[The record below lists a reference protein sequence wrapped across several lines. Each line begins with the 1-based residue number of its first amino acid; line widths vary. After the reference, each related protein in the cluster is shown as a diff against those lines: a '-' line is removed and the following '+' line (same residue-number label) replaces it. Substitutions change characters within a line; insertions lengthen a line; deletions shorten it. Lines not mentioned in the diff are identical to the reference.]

1 MKAGYD
7 FGGYVSKTDVQC
19 TDGTTIRDGAFADMD
34 GKKVPLM
41 WNHQHEDVN
50 QTIGHAILE
59 SRPDGTYA
67 YGYLNDSSS
76 AQAAKASL
84 LHGDVD
90 ALSVCIRSIVR
101 KGGDILHGVIHEV
114 SLVLA
119 GADPGARIDSIIE
132 HGEESSDSAILEFV
146 GFDDLY
152 INHASLK
159 KEDESSAE
167 DSKTPEEIK
176 KKSKEKDASV
186 SDIWEEFSDEQKNAV
201 AIIVGKMVEDQKKE
215 PSIDHSDSKETPKA
229 KEEATTETEPTSKE
243 KTIIKKPKTMED
255 LLGELSEDQAKAVN
269 VVIASI
275 KSGKTDLIKGKKEV
289 ADALSSVD
297 PEIKSAI
304 EALLGSVITATK
316 TTNEKKVGGNEM
328 KHNAFTEN
336 GIDSGSNGD
345 MICHADQVAIIS
357 GAKKAK
363 TSLKDYIYDAA
374 EAGEIK
380 HAVDS
385 NGKTVSY
392 GIADIGYMFPDAR
405 TINNEPEMIKRK
417 TEWVDKVMS
426 AIHRTPFSRVKSI
439 LADITADEARAR
451 GYVKGNKKLDEVI
464 TLLKRV
470 TEPQTIYK
478 KQRFDKDDID
488 DITDFNAVAWVKTEM
503 QMMLME
509 EIARACLIG
518 DGRATSSDD
527 KIKEDHIRPVINDDD
542 LFTVKY
548 PVLISATA
556 TDDEKAKA
564 LELATV
570 KARKLY
576 KGSGTP
582 SFFTTE
588 DNLTNSLMRENTI
601 GERLYKSEAEVA
613 TALRAKEIVPV
624 EPMDGMKIGITE
636 NSVTTQYD
644 VAAVLTNMG
653 DYNIGTNGGAK
664 TDFFDDFDIDYNQFK
679 YLYETRMS
687 GALTKPYS
695 AITFYWK
702 TKA

>member
-1 MKAGYD
+1 
-7 FGGYVSKTDVQC
+7 
-19 TDGTTIRDGAFADMD
+19 
-34 GKKVPLM
+34 
-41 WNHQHEDVN
+41 
-50 QTIGHAILE
+50 
-59 SRPDGTYA
+59 
-67 YGYLNDSSS
+67 
-76 AQAAKASL
+76 
-84 LHGDVD
+84 
-90 ALSVCIRSIVR
+90 
-101 KGGDILHGVIHEV
+101 
-114 SLVLA
+114 
-119 GADPGARIDSIIE
+119 
-132 HGEESSDSAILEFV
+132 
-146 GFDDLY
+146 
-152 INHASLK
+152 
-159 KEDESSAE
+159 
-167 DSKTPEEIK
+167 
-176 KKSKEKDASV
+176 
-186 SDIWEEFSDEQKNAV
+186 
-201 AIIVGKMVEDQKKE
+201 
-215 PSIDHSDSKETPKA
+215 
-229 KEEATTETEPTSKE
+229 
-243 KTIIKKPKTMED
+243 
-255 LLGELSEDQAKAVN
+255 
-269 VVIASI
+269 
-275 KSGKTDLIKGKKEV
+275 
-289 ADALSSVD
+289 
-297 PEIKSAI
+297 
-304 EALLGSVITATK
+304 
-316 TTNEKKVGGNEM
+316 M
-328 KHNAFTEN
+328 KHNVFTEN
-336 GIDSGSNGD
+336 GSDGRSDRD

-392 GIADIGYMFPDAR
+392 GIADIDYMFPDAR
-405 TINNEPEMIKRK
+405 TINNEPELIKRK

-451 GYVKGNKKLDEVI
+451 GYVKGNQKMEEVI

-470 TEPQTIYK
+470 TEPQTVYK
-478 KQRFDKDDID
+478 KQKFDKDDID
-488 DITDFNAVAWVKTEM
+488 DIVDFNAVAWVKSEM

-518 DGRATSSDD
+518 DGRSTSSDD
-527 KIKEDHIRPVINDDD
+527 KIKEDHIRPVVNDAD
-542 LFTVKY
+542 LFTINY
-548 PVLISATA
+548 PVSISATA

-576 KGSGTP
+576 QGSGTP
-582 SFFTTE
+582 TFFTTE

-601 GERLYKSEAEVA
+601 GERLYKSESEVA
-613 TALRAKEIVPV
+613 TALRAKEVVPV
-624 EPMDGMKIGITE
+624 EPMNGMKIGITE

-687 GALTKPYS
+687 GALTKPHS

-702 TKA
+702 VTA

>member
-41 WNHQHEDVN
+41 WNHQHDDVN

-67 YGYLNDSSS
+67 YGYLNDSAS
-76 AQAAKASL
+76 AQAASASL

-90 ALSVCIRSIVR
+90 ALSVCIRDIVR

-159 KEDESSAE
+159 KEDEESTKEPEKQTE
-167 DSKTPEEIK
+167 DT
-176 KKSKEKDASV
+176 KKSPEKDVSV
-186 SDIWEEFSDEQKNAV
+186 SDIWEGFTDEQKKAV

-215 PSIDHSDSKETPKA
+215 PPVKHSENVEPPK
-229 KEEATTETEPTSKE
+229 TEDKGDVVSE
-243 KTIIKKPKTMED
+243 KKPKTIEE
-255 LLGELSEDQAKAVN
+255 LLGSLSEEQAKAVN
-269 VVIASI
+269 MVIASI

-289 ADALSSVD
+289 ADVLSSVD
-297 PEIKSAI
+297 PETKSAI

-316 TTNEKKVGGNEM
+316 TTNTKKVGGNEM
-328 KHNAFTEN
+328 KHNVFTEN
-336 GIDSGSNGD
+336 GSDGGSDRD
-345 MICHADQVAIIS
+345 MICHADQVAIIN

-392 GIADIGYMFPDAR
+392 GIADVGYMFPDAR

-426 AIHRTPFSRVKSI
+426 AVHRTPFSRVKSI

-488 DITDFNAVAWVKTEM
+488 DITDFNAVAWVKSEM

-702 TKA
+702 VKA

>member
-159 KEDESSAE
+159 KEDEESTKESEKQTE
-167 DSKTPEEIK
+167 DTNESP
-176 KKSKEKDASV
+176 EKDVSV
-186 SDIWEEFSDEQKNAV
+186 SDIWEGFNDEQKKAV

-215 PSIDHSDSKETPKA
+215 PTVKHSENVEPPK
-229 KEEATTETEPTSKE
+229 TEDKGVVVSE
-243 KTIIKKPKTMED
+243 KKPKTIEE
-255 LLGELSEDQAKAVN
+255 LLGSLSEEQAKAVN
-269 VVIASI
+269 MVIASI

-297 PEIKSAI
+297 PETKSAI

-316 TTNEKKVGGNEM
+316 TTNTKKVGGNEM
-328 KHNAFTEN
+328 KHNVFTEN
-336 GIDSGSNGD
+336 GSDGGSDRD
-345 MICHADQVAIIS
+345 MICHADQVAIIN

-374 EAGEIK
+374 EAGEIT

-488 DITDFNAVAWVKTEM
+488 DITDFNAVAWVKSEM

-702 TKA
+702 VKA

>member
-41 WNHQHEDVN
+41 WNHQHDDVN

-67 YGYLNDSSS
+67 YGYLNDSAS
-76 AQAAKASL
+76 AQAASASL

-90 ALSVCIRSIVR
+90 ALSVCIRNIVR

-159 KEDESSAE
+159 KEDEEPTKEPEKQTE
-167 DSKTPEEIK
+167 DT
-176 KKSKEKDASV
+176 KKSPEKDVSV
-186 SDIWEEFSDEQKNAV
+186 SDIWEGFNDEQKKAV

-215 PSIDHSDSKETPKA
+215 PPVKHSENVEPPK
-229 KEEATTETEPTSKE
+229 TEDKGVVVSE
-243 KTIIKKPKTMED
+243 KKPKTIEE
-255 LLGELSEDQAKAVN
+255 LLGSLSEEQAKAVN
-269 VVIASI
+269 MVIASI

-297 PEIKSAI
+297 PETKSAI
-304 EALLGSVITATK
+304 EALLGSVITETK
-316 TTNEKKVGGNEM
+316 TTNTKKVGGNEM

-336 GIDSGSNGD
+336 GSDGRSDRD

-392 GIADIGYMFPDAR
+392 GIADIDYMFPDAR
-405 TINNEPEMIKRK
+405 TINNEPELIKRK

-451 GYVKGNKKLDEVI
+451 GYVKGNQKMEEVI

-470 TEPQTIYK
+470 TEPQTVYK
-478 KQRFDKDDID
+478 KQKFDKDDID
-488 DITDFNAVAWVKTEM
+488 DIVDFNAVAWVKSEM

-518 DGRATSSDD
+518 DGRSTSSDD
-527 KIKEDHIRPVINDDD
+527 KIKEDHIRPVVNDAD
-542 LFTVKY
+542 LFTIKY
-548 PVLISATA
+548 PVSISATA

-624 EPMDGMKIGITE
+624 EPMDGMQIGITE
-636 NSVTTQYD
+636 NAVTTKYD

-702 TKA
+702 VKA

>member
-41 WNHQHEDVN
+41 WNHQHDDVN

-67 YGYLNDSSS
+67 YGYLNDSAS
-76 AQAAKASL
+76 AQAASASL

-90 ALSVCIRSIVR
+90 ALSVCIRNIVR

-159 KEDESSAE
+159 KEDEEPTKEPEKQTE
-167 DSKTPEEIK
+167 DTNESP
-176 KKSKEKDASV
+176 EKDVSV
-186 SDIWEEFSDEQKNAV
+186 SDIWEGFSDEQKKAV

-215 PSIDHSDSKETPKA
+215 PTVKHSENVEPPK
-229 KEEATTETEPTSKE
+229 TEDKGVAVSE
-243 KTIIKKPKTMED
+243 KKPKTIEE
-255 LLGELSEDQAKAVN
+255 LLGSLSEEQAKAVN
-269 VVIASI
+269 MVIASI

-297 PEIKSAI
+297 PETKSAI

-316 TTNEKKVGGNEM
+316 TTNTKKVGGNEM
-328 KHNAFTEN
+328 KHNVFTEN
-336 GIDSGSNGD
+336 GSDGGSDRD
-345 MICHADQVAIIS
+345 MICHADQVAIIN

-392 GIADIGYMFPDAR
+392 GIADIDYMFPDAR
-405 TINNEPEMIKRK
+405 TINNEPELIKRK

-426 AIHRTPFSRVKSI
+426 SIHRTPFSRVKSI

-451 GYVKGNKKLDEVI
+451 GYVKGNQKMEEVI

-470 TEPQTIYK
+470 TEPQTVYK
-478 KQRFDKDDID
+478 KQKFDKDDID
-488 DITDFNAVAWVKTEM
+488 DIVDFNAVAWVKSEM

-518 DGRATSSDD
+518 DGRSTSSDD
-527 KIKEDHIRPVINDDD
+527 KIKEDHIRPVINDAD
-542 LFTVKY
+542 LFTIKY
-548 PVLISATA
+548 PVSISATA

-564 LELATV
+564 LERATV

-576 KGSGTP
+576 QGSGTP
-582 SFFTTE
+582 TFFTTE

-601 GERLYKSEAEVA
+601 GERLYKSESEVA
-613 TALRAKEIVPV
+613 TALRAKEVVPV
-624 EPMDGMKIGITE
+624 EPMNGMKIGITE

-687 GALTKPYS
+687 GALTKPHS

-702 TKA
+702 VTA

>member
-41 WNHQHEDVN
+41 WNHQHDDVN

-67 YGYLNDSSS
+67 YGYLNDSAS
-76 AQAAKASL
+76 AQAASASL

-90 ALSVCIRSIVR
+90 ALSVCIRNIVR

-159 KEDESSAE
+159 KEDEEPTKEPEKQTE
-167 DSKTPEEIK
+167 DTNESP
-176 KKSKEKDASV
+176 EKDVSV
-186 SDIWEEFSDEQKNAV
+186 SDIWEGFSDEQKKAV

-215 PSIDHSDSKETPKA
+215 PTVKHSENVEPPK
-229 KEEATTETEPTSKE
+229 TEDKGVAVSE
-243 KTIIKKPKTMED
+243 KKPKTIEE
-255 LLGELSEDQAKAVN
+255 LLGSLSEEQAKAVN
-269 VVIASI
+269 MVIASI

-297 PEIKSAI
+297 PETKSAI

-316 TTNEKKVGGNEM
+316 TTNTKKVGGNEM
-328 KHNAFTEN
+328 KHNVFTEN
-336 GIDSGSNGD
+336 GSDGGSDRD
-345 MICHADQVAIIS
+345 MICHADQVAIIN

-392 GIADIGYMFPDAR
+392 GIADIDYMFPDAR
-405 TINNEPEMIKRK
+405 TINNEPELIKRK

-451 GYVKGNKKLDEVI
+451 GYVKGNQKMEEVI

-470 TEPQTIYK
+470 TEPQTVYK
-478 KQRFDKDDID
+478 KQKFDKDDID
-488 DITDFNAVAWVKTEM
+488 DIVDFNAVAWVKSEM

-518 DGRATSSDD
+518 DGRSTSSDD
-527 KIKEDHIRPVINDDD
+527 KIKEDHIRPVINDAD
-542 LFTVKY
+542 LFTIKY
-548 PVLISATA
+548 PVSISATA

-564 LELATV
+564 LERATV

-576 KGSGTP
+576 QGSGTP
-582 SFFTTE
+582 TFFTTE

-601 GERLYKSEAEVA
+601 GERLYKSESEVA
-613 TALRAKEIVPV
+613 TALRAKEVVPV
-624 EPMDGMKIGITE
+624 EPMNGMKIGITE

-687 GALTKPYS
+687 GALTKPHS

-702 TKA
+702 VTA

>member
-41 WNHQHEDVN
+41 WNHQHDDVN

-67 YGYLNDSSS
+67 YGYLNDSAS
-76 AQAAKASL
+76 AQAASASL

-90 ALSVCIRSIVR
+90 ALSVCIRNIVR

-159 KEDESSAE
+159 KEDEEPTKEPEKQTE
-167 DSKTPEEIK
+167 DTNESP
-176 KKSKEKDASV
+176 EKDVSV
-186 SDIWEEFSDEQKNAV
+186 SDIWEGFSDEQKKAV

-215 PSIDHSDSKETPKA
+215 PTVKHSENVEPPK
-229 KEEATTETEPTSKE
+229 TEDKGVAVSE
-243 KTIIKKPKTMED
+243 KKPKTIEE
-255 LLGELSEDQAKAVN
+255 LLGSLSEDQAKAVN
-269 VVIASI
+269 MVIASI

-297 PEIKSAI
+297 PETKSAI

-316 TTNEKKVGGNEM
+316 TTNTQKVGGNEM
-328 KHNAFTEN
+328 KHNVFTEN
-336 GIDSGSNGD
+336 GSDGGSDRD
-345 MICHADQVAIIS
+345 MICHADQVAIIN

-392 GIADIGYMFPDAR
+392 GIADIDYMFPDAR
-405 TINNEPEMIKRK
+405 TINNEPELIKRK

-426 AIHRTPFSRVKSI
+426 SIHRTPFSRVKSI

-451 GYVKGNKKLDEVI
+451 GYVKGNQKMEEVI

-470 TEPQTIYK
+470 TEPQTVYK
-478 KQRFDKDDID
+478 KQKFDKDDID
-488 DITDFNAVAWVKTEM
+488 DIVDFNAVAWVKSEM

-518 DGRATSSDD
+518 DGRSTSSDD
-527 KIKEDHIRPVINDDD
+527 KIKEDHIRPVINDAD
-542 LFTVKY
+542 LFTIKY
-548 PVLISATA
+548 PVSISATA

-564 LELATV
+564 LERATV

-576 KGSGTP
+576 QGSGTP
-582 SFFTTE
+582 TFFTTE

-601 GERLYKSEAEVA
+601 GERLYKSESEVA
-613 TALRAKEIVPV
+613 TALRAKEVVPV
-624 EPMDGMKIGITE
+624 EPMNGMKIGITE

-687 GALTKPYS
+687 GALTKPHS

-702 TKA
+702 VTA

>member
-41 WNHQHEDVN
+41 WNHQHDDVN

-67 YGYLNDSSS
+67 YGYLNDSAS
-76 AQAAKASL
+76 AQAASASL

-90 ALSVCIRSIVR
+90 ALSVCIRNIVR

-159 KEDESSAE
+159 KEDEEPTKEPEKQTE
-167 DSKTPEEIK
+167 DT
-176 KKSKEKDASV
+176 KKSPEKDVSV
-186 SDIWEEFSDEQKNAV
+186 SDIWEGFSDEQKKAV

-215 PSIDHSDSKETPKA
+215 PTVKHSENVEPPK
-229 KEEATTETEPTSKE
+229 TEDKGVAVSE
-243 KTIIKKPKTMED
+243 KKPKTIEE
-255 LLGELSEDQAKAVN
+255 LLGSLSEEQAKAVN
-269 VVIASI
+269 MVIASI

-297 PEIKSAI
+297 AETKSAI

-316 TTNEKKVGGNEM
+316 TTNTKKVGGNEM
-328 KHNAFTEN
+328 KHNVFTEN
-336 GIDSGSNGD
+336 GSDGGSDRD
-345 MICHADQVAIIS
+345 MICHADQVAIIN

-405 TINNEPEMIKRK
+405 TINNEPELIKRK

-451 GYVKGNKKLDEVI
+451 GYVKGNQKMEEVI

-470 TEPQTIYK
+470 TEPQTVYK
-478 KQRFDKDDID
+478 KQKFDKDDID
-488 DITDFNAVAWVKTEM
+488 DIVDFNAVAWVKSEM

-518 DGRATSSDD
+518 DGRSTSSDD
-527 KIKEDHIRPVINDDD
+527 KIKEDHIRPVINDAD
-542 LFTVKY
+542 LFTIKY
-548 PVLISATA
+548 PVSISATA

-564 LELATV
+564 LERATV

-576 KGSGTP
+576 QGSGTP
-582 SFFTTE
+582 TFFTTE

-601 GERLYKSEAEVA
+601 GERLYKSESEVA
-613 TALRAKEIVPV
+613 TALRAKEVVPV
-624 EPMDGMKIGITE
+624 EPMNGMKIGITE

-687 GALTKPYS
+687 GALTKPHS

-702 TKA
+702 VTA

>member
-41 WNHQHEDVN
+41 WNHQHDDVN

-67 YGYLNDSSS
+67 YGYLNDSAS
-76 AQAAKASL
+76 AQAASASL

-90 ALSVCIRSIVR
+90 ALSVCIRNIVR

-159 KEDESSAE
+159 KEDEEPTKEPEKQTE
-167 DSKTPEEIK
+167 DT
-176 KKSKEKDASV
+176 KKSPEKDVSV
-186 SDIWEEFSDEQKNAV
+186 SDIWEGFSDEQKKAV

-215 PSIDHSDSKETPKA
+215 PTVKHSENVEPPK
-229 KEEATTETEPTSKE
+229 TEDKGVAVSE
-243 KTIIKKPKTMED
+243 KKPKTIEE
-255 LLGELSEDQAKAVN
+255 LLGSLSEEQAKAVN
-269 VVIASI
+269 MVIASI

-297 PEIKSAI
+297 PETKSAI

-316 TTNEKKVGGNEM
+316 TTNTKKVGGNEM
-328 KHNAFTEN
+328 KHNVFTEN
-336 GIDSGSNGD
+336 GSDGGSDRD
-345 MICHADQVAIIS
+345 MICHADQVAIIN

-392 GIADIGYMFPDAR
+392 GIADIDYMFPDAR
-405 TINNEPEMIKRK
+405 TINNEPELIKRK

-426 AIHRTPFSRVKSI
+426 SIHRTPFSRVKSI

-451 GYVKGNKKLDEVI
+451 GYVKGNQKMEEVI

-470 TEPQTIYK
+470 TEPQTVYK
-478 KQRFDKDDID
+478 KQKFDKDDID
-488 DITDFNAVAWVKTEM
+488 DIVDFNAVAWVKSEM

-518 DGRATSSDD
+518 DGRSTSSDD
-527 KIKEDHIRPVINDDD
+527 KIKEDHIRPVINDAD
-542 LFTVKY
+542 LFTIKY
-548 PVLISATA
+548 PVSISATA

-564 LELATV
+564 LERATV

-576 KGSGTP
+576 QGSGTP
-582 SFFTTE
+582 TFFTTE

-601 GERLYKSEAEVA
+601 GERLYKSESEVA
-613 TALRAKEIVPV
+613 TALRAKEVVPV
-624 EPMDGMKIGITE
+624 EPMNGMKIGITE

-687 GALTKPYS
+687 GALTKPHS

-702 TKA
+702 VTA